1 MLAMRARLSVAGL
14 TDTAMPFLTAS
25 DIGTVSLSLTDKPAV
40 TTAPA
45 VIEGV
50 LQVR

>member
-25 DIGTVSLSLTDKPAV
+25 GTVTFGLTDKPTV

-50 LQVR
+50 LQ